1 MSIWLPFVAGGA
13 IGDAHSAVPLRSRA
27 HSTVLGEG
35 VCSSSCKKTNFLGSG
50 GGRGHHKKTREGAI
64 IA

>member
-1 MSIWLPFVAGGA
+1 MA
-13 IGDAHSAVPLRSRA
+13 IVLAVPLRSRA
-27 HSTVLGEG
+27 PSVVLGEG

-50 GGRGHHKKTREGAI
+50 GGRGLHEKTREGAI